1 MRALFF
7 LPFLLLAGCAPALP
21 PPVAARQPVAKVPEG
36 VPDGYEV
43 ALLDPAAAAQLPKA
57 PNDYKKAP
65 NGLGDF
71 LFGMTVAEAEAKC
84 REVAHLSTDQPE
96 DPLWATTRLCI
107 GPRIMSLPMLVG
119 LHFCK
124 GTDRLCDV
132 SAWRTTTGQPPR
144 TDGQVNH
151 TILLAKFFGIFFE
164 RRFGPPTNTRD
175 APLSDA
181 CLEGKPRTDDLPGPY
196 RRNWWWDDPLSH
208 VLAVFTC
215 SEKDRGVYLY
225 AQDADGVRVRV
236 AQRESRA
243 GSQ

>member
-1 MRALFF
+1 
-7 LPFLLLAGCAPALP
+7 
-21 PPVAARQPVAKVPEG
+21 
-36 VPDGYEV
+36 
-43 ALLDPAAAAQLPKA
+43 
-57 PNDYKKAP
+57 
-65 NGLGDF
+65 
-71 LFGMTVAEAEAKC
+71 MTVEEAEEKC

-96 DPLWATTRLCI
+96 DALWATTRLCV
-107 GPRIMSLPMLVG
+107 GARIMSLPMVVG

-124 GTDRLCDV
+124 GTDRLCEV
-132 SAWRTTTGQPPR
+132 SAWDVPSANTPVSIAVTEG
-144 TDGQVNH
+144 
-151 TILLAKFFGIFFE
+151 KFFGIFFE

-181 CLEGKPRTDDLPGPY
+181 CLAGKPRTDDLPGTY